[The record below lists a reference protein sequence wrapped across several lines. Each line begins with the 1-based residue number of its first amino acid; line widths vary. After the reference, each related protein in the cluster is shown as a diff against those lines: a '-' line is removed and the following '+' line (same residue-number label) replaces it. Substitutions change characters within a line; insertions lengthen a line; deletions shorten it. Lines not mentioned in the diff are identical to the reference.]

1 MTLLAGIAGCV
12 TGPWSQVGGLFNS
25 TPLNFSV
32 DLPQGWMKSN
42 ASKDLLLITRDG
54 MLLQRIGVSRLDINK
69 ELQNTKKICFP
80 RRQRR

>member
-12 TGPWSQVGGLFNS
+12 TGPWSQVGGLFNP

-54 MLLQRIGVSRLDINK
+54 MLLQEAAEVIIDDMVIVEAS
-69 ELQNTKKICFP
+69 FFM
-80 RRQRR
+80 